1 MTRGYNIEGE
11 QEAGWFRLANS
22 ICEMGLSPAEFRLY
36 AEIVRTAGATGQC
49 YKGVRRLA
57 EDCKL
62 DKETI
67 VSARKRL
74 TARGLIKAH
83 ASTNGCITVTPI
95 TPWRNNP
102 EWQGV
107 LEANESTQPT
117 VRNGG
122 TPKAADCT
130 EWRNGVYGMAEHQC
144 TEWRNE
150 RRQHEEDNMKKQK
163 LVSTKRVT
171 AEPSPPVVDLHP
183 DLAYLLKQYG
193 AKRFKNPGQLEQYLA
208 LYEEVGHDAFKDAVD
223 WGAGK
228 GLRLADLTSLQT
240 RARNYET
247 RSKPNG
253 NGHKSNGN
261 GSRPNPL
268 IQKARTYQPSIDP
281 EWLADVEAA
290 CERNTIYR
298 GSGDGSPN

>member
-11 QEAGWFRLANS
+11 QESGWFRLANS

-36 AEIVRTAGATGQC
+36 AEIVRTAGTDGQC

-57 EDCKL
+57 EDCKM

-74 TARGLIKAH
+74 TARGLIKAQ
-83 ASTNGCITVTPI
+83 ASTNGCITVTPV

-107 LEANESTQPT
+107 LETNERNQPT

-122 TPKAADCT
+122 TAKAADCT

-150 RRQHEEDNMKKQK
+150 RRIHEEDNMKNTC

-171 AEPSPPVVDLHP
+171 AKPSPPVVELHP
-183 DLAYLLKQYG
+183 DLQYLLKQYG
-193 AKRFKNPGQLEQYLA
+193 AKAFKTPGQMEQYQA
-208 LYEEVGHDAFKDAVD
+208 LLDEVGHDAFKDAVD
-223 WGAGK
+223 WGSGK
-228 GLRLADLTSLQT
+228 ALRLADLTSIQT
-240 RARNYET
+240 RARNYEQ

-253 NGHKSNGN
+253 NGHRTNGTN
-261 GSRPNPL
+261 GHSRPNPFV
-268 IQKARTYQPSIDP
+268 QKAQAYQPSID
-281 EWLADVEAA
+281 EDWLADVRAK
-290 CERNTIYR
+290 CERNTIVV
-298 GSGDGSPN
+298 STD

>member
-36 AEIVRTAGATGQC
+36 AEIVRTAGVNGQC

-57 EDCKL
+57 EDCDLAKG
-62 DKETI
+62 TI
-67 VSARKRL
+67 VAARKRL

-83 ASTNGCITVTPI
+83 ISTNGCITVTPV

-102 EWQGV
+102 EWQDV
-107 LEANESTQPT
+107 LETSKTSQTT
-117 VRNGG
+117 VPKEG
-122 TPKAADCT
+122 TLEAADCT
-130 EWRNGVYGMAEHQC
+130 KRGNGVYQMEEHYC
-144 TEWRNE
+144 TKRGNE

-163 LVSTKRVT
+163 LVSTKRVP

-183 DLAYLLKQYG
+183 DLQYLLKQYG
-193 AKRFKNPGQLEQYLA
+193 AKAFKTPGQMEQYQA
-208 LYEEVGHDAFKDAVD
+208 LLDEVGHEAFKDAVD
-223 WGAGK
+223 WGSGK
-228 GLRLADLTSLQT
+228 ALRLADLTSIQT
-240 RARNYET
+240 RARNYT
-247 RSKPNG
+247 QRSKPNG

-268 IQKARTYQPSIDP
+268 IAKARTYQPSIDP